1 VGQRAHGEIG
11 LVTKATMFK
20 KIKLGTHENLGAGRI
35 HLPELEHHTTSYWWV
50 LPSELEPAMRVEGL
64 SLGDGLKGLA
74 HLVSQVAPLFLMADP
89 ADIRAVPMVRSPLT
103 GGPTLFVY
111 DSCPG
116 GVGFSRKLFDL
127 HDVVLEAVEGRLS
140 ACACDRG
147 CPACTGS
154 ALEAGDLAKRSAREL
169 LRRARSRSHRARA

>member
-1 VGQRAHGEIG
+1 
-11 LVTKATMFK
+11 MFK

-50 LPSELEPAMRVEGL
+50 LPESLEADLRTDGL

-74 HLVSQVAPLFLMADP
+74 HLVSRVAPFFLMADP
-89 ADIRAVPMVRSPLT
+89 ADVRAVPMVRSPLT
-103 GGPTLFVY
+103 GGPTLYIY
-111 DSCPG
+111 DTYPG

-127 HDVVLEAVEGRLS
+127 HEIVLGAAADRIA
-140 ACACDRG
+140 ACACELG

-154 ALEAGDLAKRSAREL
+154 SLDAGDLAKRSAQRL
-169 LRRARSRSHRARA
+169 LQLAASRTGAARA